1 MKQQIDNLI
10 ANTLLDEE
18 AVYLPNIGTLILFR
32 HPAKRLSSKKLQTPY
47 REVQLKSNE
56 EGVNIVELISE
67 VANVSEERAKDIYA
81 EWLEQS
87 QRDGAT
93 SISTVCNIANGV
105 VFTHSAFEKAI
116 NPNGRGVAKISPR
129 TNYLIYIM
137 VSLGL
142 TITLGAVAAFL
153 YFNSTL
159 GNKANEEKTPAPQV
173 ETTQQ
178 IEEVVTPNAEFIA
191 ESTENPKAEEVVAPI
206 EQIVEQTI
214 EQTVEPTVE
223 PIVEQSETPAKE
235 SISVPEVEPLPELV
249 AGKSYA
255 VWGVYDKFKNAEK
268 YLLWL
273 SEKHPNIKAKIYH
286 YDSRYMVALCE
297 KSSRS
302 ECNKQ
307 VAAWKKRYKAFK
319 SVWVY
324 TR

>member
-32 HPAKRLSSKKLQTPY
+32 HPAKRLSSKKLQIPY

-56 EGVNIVELISE
+56 EGVNIVKLISKT
-67 VANVSEERAKDIYA
+67 ANVSEERAEDIYT

-105 VFTHSAFEKAI
+105 VFTHSAFEKMV
-116 NPNGRGVAKISPR
+116 NPNGRGITKISPR

-137 VSLGL
+137 VGLGL
-142 TITLGAVAAFL
+142 VIALGAAAAFL
-153 YFNSTL
+153 YLNGSL
-159 GNKANEEKTPAPQV
+159 GTKTNEEKPSAPQV
-173 ETTQQ
+173 ETTQH
-178 IEEVVTPNAEFIA
+178 IEEVITDNTESVT
-191 ESTENPKAEEVVAPI
+191 TEEAVAPI
-206 EQIVEQTI
+206 EPTVEQPAEQLVEPTAVPIVEQTEAAI
-214 EQTVEPTVE
+214 EEPT
-223 PIVEQSETPAKE
+223 TAPAA
-235 SISVPEVEPLPELV
+235 EPLPELTK
-249 AGKSYA
+249 GKSYA
-255 VWGVYDKFKNAEK
+255 VWGVYDEIKNAER

-273 SEKHPNIKAKIYH
+273 SEKHPNIKAKIYS

-297 KSSRS
+297 KSSRN